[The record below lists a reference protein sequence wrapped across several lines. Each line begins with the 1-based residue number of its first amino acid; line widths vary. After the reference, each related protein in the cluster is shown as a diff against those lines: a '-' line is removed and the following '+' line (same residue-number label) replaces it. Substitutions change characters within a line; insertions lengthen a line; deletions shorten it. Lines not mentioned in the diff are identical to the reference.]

1 MGDDTG
7 EKGGRR
13 PLGAAAL
20 GAVVPGLGHVYAG
33 ARVRALLWMTL
44 VLTSLWV
51 LGVDGF
57 STVSPADLYSDS
69 PNLLALTAAVWL
81 MNVVDAYVTAGRAN
95 RHRQEGPRCPNCG
108 KELDSDLE
116 FCHWC
121 TTSLAETDEQ

>member
-1 MGDDTG
+1 MGEDTDDEGT
-7 EKGGRR
+7 RR

-20 GAVVPGLGHVYAG
+20 GAVVPGLGHVYAR

-57 STVSPADLYSDS
+57 STTTLADLYSDS
-69 PNLLALTAAVWL
+69 PNLLALTVAIWL

-95 RHRQEGPRCPNCG
+95 ERARGGPRCPNCG
-108 KELDSDLE
+108 KELDGDLD

-121 TTSLAETDEQ
+121 TTSLAEADEQ